1 MLLAHHDVIFENS
14 IEFSKMAELPL
25 LLFIRQ
31 AKPEHMFF
39 DLLNSDLT
47 QKPLVSEGTCIGNLL
62 LYFDQTGFTNYQLVR
77 LQDVDKTSKKSIWI
91 APLFF

>member
-31 AKPEHMFF
+31 AKPEPMFF
-39 DLLNSDLT
+39 DLLNSELT
-47 QKPLVSEGTCIGNLL
+47 QKPRVSEGSGIDTLL
-62 LYFDQTGFTNYQLVR
+62 SYFDQTGFTQLVR
-77 LQDVDKTSKKSIWI
+77 LQDVDKTSNKSIWI